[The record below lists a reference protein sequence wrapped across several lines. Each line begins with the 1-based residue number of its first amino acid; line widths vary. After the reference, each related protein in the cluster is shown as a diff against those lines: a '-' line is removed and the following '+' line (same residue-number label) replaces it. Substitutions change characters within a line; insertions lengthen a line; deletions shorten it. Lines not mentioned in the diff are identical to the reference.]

1 MRRTTVVGILLAA
14 AAMIGA
20 ACGPPPTPNPV
31 VPKWEATVLQRD
43 DASAGPGYGF
53 TATTD
58 DWWAV
63 VELSEDYLSGTLH
76 LYHRTGSG
84 AFRGRTVACSTRAR
98 RAAIAMSD
106 HLVAVRFRTP
116 SATTCPSLR
125 AETDLGAGGH
135 RPRPI
140 PGGSTF
146 SMDLTDEHLSSASR
160 AASRL
165 PSPTDGSR
173 CC

>member
-84 AFRGRTVACSTRAR
+84 GAPEAEPSFSFDLEHGAL
-98 RAAIAMSD
+98 AIAMSD
-106 HLVAVRFRTP
+106 HLVAVRARTP
-116 SATTCPSLR
+116 VGD
-125 AETDLGAGGH
+125 DLPVALFELEDGTWAPAGT
-135 RPRPI
+135 
-140 PGGSTF
+140 S
-146 SMDLTDEHLSSASR
+146 SSASR

-173 CC
+173 CCRSTGPDPA